1 MSKYLKLN
9 KFALS
14 LCLRYIILLIIALNL
29 EVIYSIFTPLTLHL
43 SNFLISI
50 FYDANYIQNT
60 SIFIDALEINLI
72 PACIAGSAYLLLS
85 ILNLSTEMPLN
96 KRIKSLFF
104 IMLSFLII
112 NSLRI
117 TYLSYLYKEQLSYF
131 DFTHELSWYFGSTL
145 FLVIIWFI
153 NIKLFKIKN
162 IPIFTDVKYLFSQIK
177 NKTNSKRL

>member
-14 LCLRYIILLIIALNL
+14 LGLRYIILLIIALNL
-29 EVIYSIFTPLTLHL
+29 ELIYAIFTPLTLHL
-43 SNFLISI
+43 SNFLIGLIYNS
-50 FYDANYIQNT
+50 NYIQNN
-60 SIFIDALEINLI
+60 SIFIDTLEITLI
-72 PACIAGSAYLLLS
+72 SACIAGSAYLLLI
-85 ILNLSTEMPLN
+85 ILNLSTEMQLK

-104 IMLSFLII
+104 IILSFLII

-117 TYLSYLYKEQLSYF
+117 TYLSYLYKENLSYF
-131 DFTHELSWYFGSTL
+131 NFTHELSWYFGSTL

-162 IPIFTDVKYLFSQIK
+162 IPIFTDVKYLFSQVKGK
-177 NKTNSKRL
+177 NHSKRL

>member
-14 LCLRYIILLIIALNL
+14 LGLRYIILLIIALNL
-29 EVIYSIFTPLTLHL
+29 ELIYAIFTPLTLHL
-43 SNFLISI
+43 SNFLIGLIYNS
-50 FYDANYIQNT
+50 NYIQNN
-60 SIFIDALEINLI
+60 SIFIDTLEITLI
-72 PACIAGSAYLLLS
+72 SACIAGSAYLLL
-85 ILNLSTEMPLN
+85 IIFNLSTEMQLK

-104 IMLSFLII
+104 IILSFLII

-117 TYLSYLYKEQLSYF
+117 TYLSYLYKENLSYF
-131 DFTHELSWYFGSTL
+131 NFTHELSWYFGSTL

-162 IPIFTDVKYLFSQIK
+162 IPIFTDVKYLFSQVKGK
-177 NKTNSKRL
+177 NHSKRL